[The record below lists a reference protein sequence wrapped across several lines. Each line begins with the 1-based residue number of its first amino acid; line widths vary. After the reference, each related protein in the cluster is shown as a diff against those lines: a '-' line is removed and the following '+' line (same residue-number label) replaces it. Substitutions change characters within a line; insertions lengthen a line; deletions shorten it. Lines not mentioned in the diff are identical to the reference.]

1 MIKHILLFKFR
12 QNTPQDTIDK
22 IMDLFKQCENKLSG
36 LTKIE
41 HGKNTSSKKHLDC
54 GFNYCVI
61 MHFEKKEDIDNYG
74 LLTEH
79 KQAQELQKPCVEKV
93 LVFDI
98 VV

>member
-1 MIKHILLFKFR
+1 
-12 QNTPQDTIDK
+12 
-22 IMDLFKQCENKLSG
+22 
-36 LTKIE
+36 
-41 HGKNTSSKKHLDC
+41 
-54 GFNYCVI
+54 VI